1 MSSEFVSKLTTALVM
16 DPAVAALAPRTVRA
30 RDPPPLI
37 GARTKIGISMIFA
50 KILV

>member
-16 DPAVAALAPRTVRA
+16 DPDVAVLAPRTVRA

-37 GARTKIGISMIFA
+37 GAITKVRVKPS
-50 KILV
+50 LSSH